1 MKIKYSQKWSIS
13 EIFKCADYRC
23 CFRTNCHG
31 CCSLYN
37 SLCREVSGTTD
48 HPLSSFQEAATMM
61 GKNFGDTW
69 GNFCRFSENLFKT
82 KQPQKSIYTRLW
94 LLSLSLNSDQMSC
107 TEMKII
113 SISVQHICNC
123 DSSSTSLARLSSA
136 SRSLPALSGL
146 KWWDYGYLERCY
158 RCETEESAFYK
169 QLLYYK
175 NVHI

>member
-1 MKIKYSQKWSIS
+1 MKIKYWSFLRIIS

-82 KQPQKSIYTRLW
+82 KQAQQSIYTRLW
-94 LLSLSLNSDQMSC
+94 LLSLRVLIQ
-107 TEMKII
+107 IRWV
-113 SISVQHICNC
+113 VQKWR
-123 DSSSTSLARLSSA
+123 SSPFLYNTSATVTAAARHWLGCPVQVAHFQPCLAWND
-136 SRSLPALSGL
+136 G
-146 KWWDYGYLERCY
+146 
-158 RCETEESAFYK
+158 TT
-169 QLLYYK
+169 
-175 NVHI
+175 VI

>member
-37 SLCREVSGTTD
+37 SLCREVSA
-48 HPLSSFQEAATMM
+48 LSSFQEAATMM

-94 LLSLSLNSDQMSC
+94 LLSLRVLIQ
-107 TEMKII
+107 IRWV
-113 SISVQHICNC
+113 VQKWR
-123 DSSSTSLARLSSA
+123 SSPFLYNTSATVTAAAHHWLGCPVQVAHFQPC
-136 SRSLPALSGL
+136 PAWNDG
-146 KWWDYGYLERCY
+146 
-158 RCETEESAFYK
+158 TM
-169 QLLYYK
+169 
-175 NVHI
+175 VI

>member
-1 MKIKYSQKWSIS
+1 MQITAVVLGQTATAVVPSTTHCVEKSVHCLH
-13 EIFKCADYRC
+13 FK
-23 CFRTNCHG
+23 
-31 CCSLYN
+31 
-37 SLCREVSGTTD
+37 
-48 HPLSSFQEAATMM
+48 M

-146 KWWDYGYLERCY
+146 KWWDYGDLERCY